1 MIRRPPRST
10 RTDTLFPYTTLF
22 RSISNDSKLELGE
35 ITIRNIFGYRVSAN
49 GQTINTGG
57 NGPLLFPV
65 APGVS
70 VPFTLFTAASDAKRS
85 YLTDEFQILGTLF
98 DDRLNFIVGGFY
110 NHDRPE
116 AQGGSNFIAF
126 STPGTPQT
134 TNTQSE
140 ERRVGKKCVST
151 CKS

>member
-1 MIRRPPRST
+1 MR
-10 RTDTLFPYTTLF
+10 
-22 RSISNDSKLELGE
+22 ISDGVQTCALP
-35 ITIRNIFGYRVSAN
+35 IFFGYRVSAN

-116 AQGGSNFIAF
+116 APGGSNFIAF
-126 STPGTPQT
+126 SATGAPQYT
-134 TNTQSE
+134 TSHAVNKLGRATCRERVCQS
-140 ERRVGKKCVST
+140 V
-151 CKS
+151 

>member
-85 YLTDEFQILGTLF
+85 YLTDEFQILGT
-98 DDRLNFIVGGFY
+98 DRKSTRLNSS
-110 NHDRPE
+110 H
-116 AQGGSNFIAF
+116 
-126 STPGTPQT
+126 
-134 TNTQSE
+134 
-140 ERRVGKKCVST
+140 
-151 CKS
+151 

>member
-1 MIRRPPRST
+1 MR
-10 RTDTLFPYTTLF
+10 
-22 RSISNDSKLELGE
+22 ISDGVQTCALP
-35 ITIRNIFGYRVSAN
+35 IFFGYRVSAN

-98 DDRLNFIVGGFY
+98 DEIGRASC
-110 NHDRPE
+110 R
-116 AQGGSNFIAF
+116 
-126 STPGTPQT
+126 
-134 TNTQSE
+134 
-140 ERRVGKKCVST
+140 ERVCPYVSISVVAVSLKKQN
-151 CKS
+151 K